1 MLVSPVTAILICS
14 ENAVEIAQVRI
25 NAITAQSVKL
35 IMFKKVR
42 AEGSD
47 FLASLEDFV
56 ISSIISAITA
66 RAVITKKK

>member
-35 IMFKKVR
+35 IMFKKVVLR
-42 AEGSD
+42 
-47 FLASLEDFV
+47 
-56 ISSIISAITA
+56 
-66 RAVITKKK
+66 